1 MDWRPRPFSTP
12 AGCSFRSPRNI
23 ALAADATRAKS
34 RDRRV
39 RLSTES
45 DSRIPL
51 TRCGCTAP
59 CKEQAGKRGPPSA
72 IVFYSHRLV
81 LRSWKIVRPGDP
93 RVSEGSAGIAMPS
106 AAFITPIH
114 LSNSPSR
121 CRSADLRPGFA
132 SLLRPPPSR
141 SGRSAEQRLRIFY
154 RRRGM

>member
-1 MDWRPRPFSTP
+1 MDRRPRPFSTP
-12 AGCSFRSPRNI
+12 AGCAFRSPEI
-23 ALAADATRAKS
+23 SPS
-34 RDRRV
+34 RPMRRGRRVGARGV
-39 RLSTES
+39 RLSTDS
-45 DSRIPL
+45 DSRILL
-51 TRCGCTAP
+51 TRRSCTAP